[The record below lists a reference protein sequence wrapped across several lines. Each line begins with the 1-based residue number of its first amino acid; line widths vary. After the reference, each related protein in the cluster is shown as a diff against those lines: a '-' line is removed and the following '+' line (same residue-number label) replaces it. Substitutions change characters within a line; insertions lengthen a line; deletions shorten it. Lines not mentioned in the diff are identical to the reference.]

1 MLFLL
6 LSRPYEDEV
15 FQTYEII
22 TTFGQLAMMIVVAL
36 GYFQVYPPQGTFI
49 GIVAFIL
56 VGQIG
61 KQACCCHTSIG
72 RLVRRAQ
79 EPVGPCFNSVSS
91 FCVCAASIW
100 AGGRTERVVDARG
113 RMDGDVS
120 ADLVMSDGRA
130 VGCTWSCRMDGL
142 VSTTVVVAQLHNVA
156 QDKIMLALEFA
167 DALLSHSRAYRHL
180 QETTMAH
187 ILR

>member
-1 MLFLL
+1 ML
-6 LSRPYEDEV
+6 LSR
-15 FQTYEII
+15 F
-22 TTFGQLAMMIVVAL
+22 
-36 GYFQVYPPQGTFI
+36 
-49 GIVAFIL
+49 
-56 VGQIG
+56 
-61 KQACCCHTSIG
+61 K
-72 RLVRRAQ
+72 
-79 EPVGPCFNSVSS
+79 PCFNSVSS
-91 FCVCAASIW
+91 CCVCAASIL
-100 AGGRTERVVDARG
+100 ADGRTERVVDARG